1 MNRSAK
7 TPIDLPVVGRA
18 ALVGL
23 ALLALFAFAVG
34 APQLVELAHWAGV
47 PGYVAW
53 LTPVVV
59 DGALVAYSVAA
70 AVQRS
75 RREKAG
81 LLWLALTF
89 FTGLSV
95 AAQVVHALA
104 VGSAPTPAALWVA
117 VAIAASLPLA
127 VLVGVEAVI
136 TVAVSSPMP
145 RKKPVSARRDEVSE
159 SVRPSL
165 PSEASVEKADE
176 RQRIRPSLASET
188 GSEVEQDAGPASP
201 PALKVVRPRVTSAD
215 KSARDARIIEL
226 TEQGHSS
233 REVARLLTAEGIEL
247 SASTVTRVLKAA

>member
-7 TPIDLPVVGRA
+7 TPIDLPIVGKL

-81 LLWLALTF
+81 LLWVALTF

-104 VGSAPTPAALWVA
+104 VGSAPTAAALWVA

-165 PSEASVEKADE
+165 PSEASVG
-176 RQRIRPSLASET
+176 QRIRPESRRVDVSE
-188 GSEVEQDAGPASP
+188 GAVDAGPASP
-201 PALKVVRPRVTSAD
+201 PALRVVRPRASSEA
-215 KSARDARIIEL
+215 KAERDARIIEL

-233 REVARLLTAEGIEL
+233 REVSRLLASEGIEL
-247 SASTVTRVLKAA
+247 SASTVTRVLKAAA

>member
-7 TPIDLPVVGRA
+7 TPIDLPIVGKL
-18 ALVGL
+18 ALIGL

-59 DGALVAYSVAA
+59 DGALIAYSVAA

-81 LLWLALTF
+81 LLWAALTF
-89 FTGLSV
+89 FTALSV

-104 VGSAPTPAALWVA
+104 IGSAPTSAALWVA

-145 RKKPVSARRDEVSE
+145 RKKQTASPHKTAE
-159 SVRPSL
+159 SVRPAAAPELS
-165 PSEASVEKADE
+165 AGDAV
-176 RQRIRPSLASET
+176 
-188 GSEVEQDAGPASP
+188 DAGPAGTP
-201 PALKVVRPRVTSAD
+201 ELKVVRNKPRSTGD
-215 KSARDARIIEL
+215 KEHRDARIVEL
-226 TEQGHSS
+226 TGQGHSS
-233 REVARLLTAEGIEL
+233 REVARLLADEGIEL
-247 SASTVTRVLKAA
+247 SASTVTRVLKAVA